1 MIEIY
6 QSEYLLDCG
15 GLRSGEIVNRRAPS
29 ISKGLTNS
37 ELGREA
43 IWMKVG
49 TKVDIFQSI
58 ILIEFRGETIKLVLP
73 SLLGYDRK
81 TNRRF

>member
-1 MIEIY
+1 LIEIY

-15 GLRSGEIVNRRAPS
+15 SPRSGETVNKRAPT

-37 ELGREA
+37 EHGREA

-58 ILIEFRGETIKLVLP
+58 C
-73 SLLGYDRK
+73 S
-81 TNRRF
+81 

>member
-15 GLRSGEIVNRRAPS
+15 SPRSGEIVNYNSWELSNLLTICEIRA
-29 ISKGLTNS
+29 
-37 ELGREA
+37 ELGR
-43 IWMKVG
+43 MKMG

-58 ILIEFRGETIKLVLP
+58 MLIEFRGETIKLVLP
-73 SLLGYDRK
+73 SLLGYDEK
-81 TNRRF
+81 QTEGS